1 MSKDEMRE
9 TTIVIT
15 VVVQKMESRPDKTV
29 KSLTPVKRYMRV
41 EKRNVSIIVAAFLPR
56 TLSRNTIVNYNLLAH
71 RTTKLRYPPFRIYGG
86 GL

>member
-41 EKRNVSIIVAAFLPR
+41 EKKERFYYSGRFF
-56 TLSRNTIVNYNLLAH
+56 
-71 RTTKLRYPPFRIYGG
+71 TTDSVQEHNRKL
-86 GL
+86 